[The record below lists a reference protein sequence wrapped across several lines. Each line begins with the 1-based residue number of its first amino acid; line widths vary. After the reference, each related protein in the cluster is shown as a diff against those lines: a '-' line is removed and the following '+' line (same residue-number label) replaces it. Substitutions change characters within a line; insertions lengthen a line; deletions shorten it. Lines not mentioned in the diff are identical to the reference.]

1 MLKENTLL
9 KKIKQKQA
17 VFGLFCSI
25 PSPSAIEIIGEAGF
39 DFVIIDTEH
48 VMINHETLENM
59 IRAAEGVD
67 LTPLVRVS
75 DFNSKQM
82 LKILDAGAHGI
93 VLPMVEH
100 AEQVKQSIEAC
111 KYYPEGK
118 RSLNAG
124 RPGAFGRSYAFGE
137 NGLVDYMAFAN
148 QQIMVI
154 PMIESQLGVT
164 NIQEIVS
171 IEGISFVL
179 EGAADLSQSLGM
191 PWHIEN
197 RAVQNVLLHVVD
209 TCKALNVPYSAIP
222 RQATE
227 QQYWANLGINI
238 FVLGD
243 ERGIAFRALSSR
255 LTQAQSELFVEHQA

>member
-9 KKIKQKQA
+9 KKITQKQA
-17 VFGLFCSI
+17 IFGLFCSI

-59 IRAAEGVD
+59 IRAAEGVN

-75 DFNSKQM
+75 DFNPKQM

-100 AEQVKQSIEAC
+100 AEQVQLAVEAC

-124 RPGAFGRSYAFGE
+124 RPGAFGRAYAFGE
-137 NGLVDYMAFAN
+137 RGLVDYMAFAN
-148 QQIMVI
+148 QQIMII
-154 PMIESQLGVT
+154 PMIESKLGVA
-164 NIQEIVS
+164 NAHEIVS
-171 IEGISFVL
+171 VEQVSFVL
-179 EGAADLSQSLGM
+179 EGAADLSQSLGI
-191 PWHIEN
+191 PWQIEN
-197 RAVQNVLLHVVD
+197 RPVQDALLHVVD
-209 TCKALNVPYSAIP
+209 TCKTLNVPYSAIP
-222 RQATE
+222 RKASE
-227 QQYWANLGINI
+227 QQYWANLGVNI

-255 LTQAQSELFVEHQA
+255 LTQAQSELFVELQA